1 MEYVEEI
8 FTAWVTI
15 FSLVLLIIAAIS
27 YKRTA
32 SKKMLYVGFVFGA
45 FFVKGLFVTYLL
57 FVGNSTI
64 SPSIV
69 TGLFDV
75 IILLL
80 LYCVAL
86 KR

>member
-8 FTAWVTI
+8 FTAWVTV
-15 FSLVLLIIAAIS
+15 FSLVLLIISLIS
-27 YKRTA
+27 YRRTA
-32 SKKMLYVGFVFGA
+32 SRKMLYVCLAFGA
-45 FFVKGLFVTYLL
+45 FFVKGMFITYLL
-57 FVGNSTI
+57 FFGSSAI
-64 SPSIV
+64 SPNVI

-80 LYCVAL
+80 LYYVAL